1 MLCYHAYMQYT
12 HNMKTL
18 YEHQVRRGS
27 SKLVIFVH
35 GFAGSPF
42 QFDEFIQVVDEH
54 QFDYVTIWVPGHGG
68 TTKDFAAVTTKD
80 WLYAATEVIQDNRAH
95 YETIVVV
102 AHSMGCLLTMQA
114 LQTLPIEGLIFWAPA
129 IRTALSVKQLGTSIE
144 IVFKK
149 PDQLDPFVKRNAS
162 RMGVPVPTLLEA
174 PLWTP
179 RLISFL
185 SIMARTRKYVAT
197 INCPVLV
204 IASRND
210 ETVPYSV
217 LPVFQKKVK
226 PELLSVLSL
235 TQSTHA
241 FFDDSEILLV
251 QDATRSFLKQF
262 K

>member
-1 MLCYHAYMQYT
+1 
-12 HNMKTL
+12 MKTI
-18 YEHQVRRGS
+18 YEHQIRRGS
-27 SKLVIFVH
+27 SQLVIFVH

-42 QFDEFIQVVDEH
+42 QFDEFIQVVDEYSY
-54 QFDYVTIWVPGHGG
+54 DYVTIWVPGHGG
-68 TTKDFAAVTTKD
+68 TTKDFAAVTTND
-80 WLYAATEVIQDNRAH
+80 WLYAATEVIQDNRKQ
-95 YETIVVV
+95 YQTIIVV

-114 LQTLPIEGLIFWAPA
+114 LQSLPIEGLIFWAPA
-129 IRTALSVKQLGTSIE
+129 IRTSLSVKQLGTSLE
-144 IVFKK
+144 IIFKK

-185 SIMARTRKYVAT
+185 SIMARTRKYVST
-197 INCPVLV
+197 INCPLLV

-217 LPVFQKKVK
+217 LPIFQKKVK
-226 PELLSVLSL
+226 PELLTVLSL
-235 TQSTHA
+235 TKSTHA
-241 FFDDSEILLV
+241 FFEDTEIPFV
-251 QDATRSFLKQF
+251 QAATRSFLKQF

>member
-1 MLCYHAYMQYT
+1 
-12 HNMKTL
+12 MKTI
-18 YEHQVRRGS
+18 YEQQIRRGS
-27 SKLVIFVH
+27 SQLVIFVH

-42 QFDEFIQVVDEH
+42 QFDEFIQVVDDY

-68 TTKDFAAVTTKD
+68 TTKDFAAATTND
-80 WLYAATEVIQDNRAH
+80 WLYAATEVIQDNRDR
-95 YETIVVV
+95 YSTIIVV

-114 LQTLPIEGLIFWAPA
+114 QQTLPIEGLIFWAPA

-162 RMGVPVPTLLEA
+162 RMGVPVPTLLEV

-185 SIMARTRKYVAT
+185 RIMAKTRKYVSA

-210 ETVPYSV
+210 ETVPYSI

-235 TQSTHA
+235 SQSTHA
-241 FFDDSEILLV
+241 FFDDSEIPLV